1 MSKRGFNKRHA
12 LMLRWGAPTAVLTV
26 GAAVA
31 VVLLTQR
38 GDPMAPGEDGSIDG
52 LTSVLSRETTSD
64 MVTIS
69 LVDETGGSGIEFK
82 HFPDTR
88 RSVLPED
95 MGSGA
100 AWGDYDD
107 DGDQDLFLV
116 NFAASI
122 LEPLPLEP
130 GAGSSRL
137 YRNDGAGN
145 FVDVTE
151 KAGLAKP
158 IRGNGAA
165 WADFDGDDDLD
176 LYITAW
182 GENRLYR
189 NDDGAFVDIA
199 SEAGVDDGGFGTGIA
214 WFDADSDGWID
225 LYVCNYVDFESRED
239 DLARR
244 EKQYGAEVPFTLNPS
259 SYKSQPN
266 RLYRNNGDGTFSDIA
281 EASGVDDKTGRSLGA
296 APFDFDLDG
305 DIDLYVAN
313 DVSANG
319 VFLNQG
325 DGTFKDIGASSLAA
339 DYRGAMGMAVGDM
352 DQDDDFDLFVT
363 HWIAQ
368 ENAAF
373 ENMHSEN
380 WKDKEGNRRM
390 FFMDSAE
397 MLGLGQVSLK
407 MVGWSTGFADFD
419 NDGLDDLWVVN
430 GHTLEDEADA
440 TKLRLQRMQLFR
452 QISDEGFF
460 DLGEAAS
467 KSIAVP
473 LVGRGG
479 ASADFNGDG
488 LVDLLAVECGGR
500 PRLLR
505 NASASPGNHL
515 VVQLRQ
521 PGPNTRALG
530 AIVRVTTPAGTQMR
544 QVGGQAAYLSQDML
558 DPLFGLGEADRASI
572 EVVWPDG
579 LISEESDMPAG
590 SSVQFRRTEEGKISV
605 DHH

>member
-1 MSKRGFNKRHA
+1 MPKRGINKRHV
-12 LMLRWGAPTAVLTV
+12 LMLRWGVPTVLLTI
-26 GAAVA
+26 GAAIA
-31 VVLLTQR
+31 VVFLTQR

-52 LTSVLSRETTSD
+52 LTSVLARETTDD

-69 LVDETGGSGIEFK
+69 LQDQTDESGIVFK

-95 MGSGA
+95 MGSGV

-107 DGDQDLFLV
+107 DGDQDLFIV

-122 LEPLPLEP
+122 LEPLPKEA

-137 YRNDGAGN
+137 YRNEGGGQ
-145 FVDVTE
+145 FQDVTE
-151 KAGLAKP
+151 MAGLGQP
-158 IRGNGAA
+158 VRGNGAA
-165 WADFDGDDDLD
+165 WSDYDADGDLD
-176 LYITAW
+176 LYVTAW
-182 GENRLYR
+182 GKNRLYR
-189 NDDGAFVDIA
+189 NDDGVFTDVTE
-199 SEAGVDDGGFGTGIA
+199 EAGVGDDGFGTGIA

-225 LYVCNYVDFESRED
+225 LYVCNYVDFKYHED

-259 SYKSQPN
+259 SYKPQPN
-266 RLYRNNGDGTFSDIA
+266 RLYHNNGDGTFTDVA
-281 EASGVDDKTGRSLGA
+281 EASGVDDPTGRSLGA

-319 VFLNQG
+319 VFLNRG
-325 DGTFKDIGASSLAA
+325 DGTFEDIGASSLAA

-352 DQDDDFDLFVT
+352 DRDDDFDLFVT

-373 ENMHSEN
+373 ENMHSAD
-380 WKDKEGNRRM
+380 WKDDQGNRRM

-407 MVGWSTGFADFD
+407 TVGWSTGFADFD

-430 GHTLEDEADA
+430 GHTLEEEQDA
-440 TKLRLQRMQLFR
+440 TRLRSQHMQLFR
-452 QISDEGFF
+452 QVPGEGFF
-460 DLGEAAS
+460 DLGEAAGES
-467 KSIAVP
+467 LATP

-479 ASADFNGDG
+479 ASADFDRDG
-488 LVDLLAVECGGR
+488 LVDLLVVEQGGA
-500 PRLLR
+500 PRLLH
-505 NASASPGNHL
+505 NVSELAGNHL
-515 VVQLRQ
+515 TVQLRQ
-521 PGPNTRALG
+521 TPPNTRALG
-530 AIVRVTTPAGTQMR
+530 AIVRVRSGDITQMR
-544 QVGGQAAYLSQDML
+544 QIGGQAAYLSQDML
-558 DPLFGLGEADRASI
+558 DVHFGLGDFEVADL
-572 EVVWPDG
+572 EVTWPDG
-579 LISEESDMPAG
+579 MVSEHRQIPAG
-590 SSVQFRRTEEGKISV
+590 SSVRIVRPEAGDPVVTW
-605 DHH
+605 

>member
-1 MSKRGFNKRHA
+1 MSKRGINKRHV
-12 LMLRWGAPTAVLTV
+12 LMLRWGVPTVLLTI

-31 VVLLTQR
+31 VVMLSQR

-52 LTSVLSRETTSD
+52 LTSVLARETTD
-64 MVTIS
+64 EMVTIALQDQTS
-69 LVDETGGSGIEFK
+69 ESGIEFK

-100 AWGDYDD
+100 AWGDFDD

-122 LEPLPLEP
+122 LEPLPDRV

-137 YRNDGAGN
+137 YRNEGDGR

-151 KAGLAKP
+151 SAGLGKP
-158 IRGNGAA
+158 MRGNGAA
-165 WADFDGDDDLD
+165 WGDFDADGDLD
-176 LYITAW
+176 LYVSGW
-182 GENRLYR
+182 GQNRLYR
-189 NDDGAFVDIA
+189 NDDGIFTDVAA
-199 SEAGVDDGGFGTGIA
+199 AAGVDDDGFGTGLA
-214 WFDADSDGWID
+214 WFDADGDGWID
-225 LYVCNYVDFESRED
+225 LYVCNYVDFQYRED

-259 SYKSQPN
+259 SYKAEPN
-266 RLYRNNGDGTFSDIA
+266 RLYHNNGDGTFTDVAKSA
-281 EASGVDDKTGRSLGA
+281 GVDDSTGRSLGA

-305 DIDLYVAN
+305 DVDLYVAN

-319 VFLNQG
+319 VFLNRG
-325 DGTFKDIGASSLAA
+325 DGTFEDIGASSLAA

-352 DQDDDFDLFVT
+352 DRDNDFDLFVT

-373 ENMHSEN
+373 ENMHSAD
-380 WKDKEGNRRM
+380 WKDDDGNRRM

-407 MVGWSTGFADFD
+407 TVGWSTGFADFD

-430 GHTLEDEADA
+430 GHTLEDEQDE
-440 TKLRLQRMQLFR
+440 TKLRPQHMQLFR
-452 QISDEGFF
+452 QVPDEGFY
-460 DLGEAAS
+460 DLGAAAS
-467 KSIAVP
+467 ESIASP

-479 ASADFNGDG
+479 ASADYDGDG
-488 LVDLLAVECGGR
+488 LIDLLVVEQGGV

-505 NASASPGNHL
+505 NTSQSTGHQL
-515 VVQLRQ
+515 TVQLRQ
-521 PGPNTRALG
+521 PPPNTRALG
-530 AIVRVTTPAGTQMR
+530 AVVRVLTPNGTQMR

-558 DPLFGLGEADRASI
+558 DLHFGLGGFEQADVEI
-572 EVVWPDG
+572 TWPDG
-579 LISEESDMPAG
+579 DTSSI
-590 SSVQFRRTEEGKISV
+590 SSVPADSV
-605 DHH
+605 LRVDRPESGSVVAN

>member
-1 MSKRGFNKRHA
+1 MSNRGINKRHV
-12 LMLRWGAPTAVLTV
+12 LMLRWGVPTVLLTI
-26 GAAVA
+26 GAAVV

-38 GDPMAPGEDGSIDG
+38 GDPMAPGADGSIDG
-52 LTSVLSRETTSD
+52 LTSILARETTD
-64 MVTIS
+64 EMVTIS
-69 LVDETGGSGIEFK
+69 LQDQEGESGIEFT

-100 AWGDYDD
+100 AWGDYDE

-122 LEPLPLEP
+122 LSPLPEEV

-137 YRNDGAGN
+137 YRNEGDGR

-151 KAGLAKP
+151 SVGLGKP
-158 IRGNGAA
+158 MRGNGAA
-165 WADFDGDDDLD
+165 WADYDADGDLD
-176 LYITAW
+176 LYVTVW
-182 GENRLYR
+182 GNNRLYR
-189 NDDGAFVDIA
+189 NDAGAFVEVA
-199 SEAGVDDGGFGTGIA
+199 EAAGVGDQGFGTGIA
-214 WFDADSDGWID
+214 WFDADGDGWID
-225 LYVCNYVDFESRED
+225 LYVCNYVDFTYREE

-259 SYKSQPN
+259 SYKPQPN
-266 RLYRNNGDGTFSDIA
+266 RLYHNNGDGTFTDVA
-281 EASGVDDKTGRSLGA
+281 AASGVHDPTGRSLGA

-305 DIDLYVAN
+305 DVDLYVAN

-319 VFLNQG
+319 VFLNRG
-325 DGTFKDIGASSLAA
+325 DGTFEDIGASSLAA

-352 DQDDDFDLFVT
+352 DRDDDFDLFVT

-373 ENMHSEN
+373 ENMHSAN
-380 WKDKEGNRRM
+380 WKDDQGNRRM

-407 MVGWSTGFADFD
+407 TVGWSTGFSDFD

-430 GHTLEDEADA
+430 GHTLEDEQDA
-440 TKLRLQRMQLFR
+440 TKLRPQHMQLFR
-452 QISDEGFF
+452 QVPDEGFYN
-460 DLGEAAS
+460 LGDAACE
-467 KSIAVP
+467 SIATP

-479 ASADFNGDG
+479 ASADYDGDG
-488 LVDLLAVECGGR
+488 RIDLLVVEQGGT

-505 NASASPGNHL
+505 NTSDSAGHSL
-515 VVQLRQ
+515 IVQLRQ
-521 PGPNTRALG
+521 AGSNTRSLG
-530 AIVRVTTPAGTQMR
+530 AIVRVHSGETTQMR
-544 QVGGQAAYLSQDML
+544 QVGAQAAYLSQDSL
-558 DPLFGLGEADRASI
+558 DLHFGLGDAQTADI
-572 EVVWPDG
+572 EITWPDG
-579 LISEESDMPAG
+579 LASKHELVPAG
-590 SSVQFRRTEEGKISV
+590 SSVRIERPERGDPLATW
-605 DHH
+605 

>member
-1 MSKRGFNKRHA
+1 
-12 LMLRWGAPTAVLTV
+12 MLRWGVPTVLLTI

-31 VVLLTQR
+31 VVMLSQR

-52 LTSVLSRETTSD
+52 LTSVLARETTD
-64 MVTIS
+64 EMVTIALQDQTS
-69 LVDETGGSGIEFK
+69 ESGIEFK

-100 AWGDYDD
+100 AWGDFDD

-122 LEPLPLEP
+122 LEPLPDRV

-137 YRNDGAGN
+137 YRNEGDGR

-151 KAGLAKP
+151 SAGLGKP
-158 IRGNGAA
+158 MRGNGAA
-165 WADFDGDDDLD
+165 WGDFDADGDLD
-176 LYITAW
+176 LYVSGW
-182 GENRLYR
+182 GQNRLYR
-189 NDDGAFVDIA
+189 NDDGIFTDVAA
-199 SEAGVDDGGFGTGIA
+199 AAGVDDDGFGTGLA
-214 WFDADSDGWID
+214 WFDADGDGWID
-225 LYVCNYVDFESRED
+225 LYVCNYVDFQYRED

-259 SYKSQPN
+259 SYKAEPN
-266 RLYRNNGDGTFSDIA
+266 RLYHNNGDGTFTDVAKSA
-281 EASGVDDKTGRSLGA
+281 GVDDSTGRSLGA

-305 DIDLYVAN
+305 DVDLYVAN

-319 VFLNQG
+319 VFLNRG
-325 DGTFKDIGASSLAA
+325 DGTFEDIGASSLAA

-352 DQDDDFDLFVT
+352 DRDNDFDLFVT

-373 ENMHSEN
+373 ENMHSAD
-380 WKDKEGNRRM
+380 WKDDDGNRRM

-407 MVGWSTGFADFD
+407 TVGWSTGFADFD

-430 GHTLEDEADA
+430 GHTLEDEQDE
-440 TKLRLQRMQLFR
+440 TKLRPQHMQLFR
-452 QISDEGFF
+452 QVPDEGFY
-460 DLGEAAS
+460 DLGAAAS
-467 KSIAVP
+467 ESIASP

-479 ASADFNGDG
+479 ASADYDGDG
-488 LVDLLAVECGGR
+488 LIDLLVVEQGGV

-505 NASASPGNHL
+505 NTSQSTGHQL

-521 PGPNTRALG
+521 PPPNTRALG
-530 AIVRVTTPAGTQMR
+530 AVVRVLTPDGTQMR

-558 DPLFGLGEADRASI
+558 DLHFGLGGFEQADVEITWPEGDTSSI
-572 EVVWPDG
+572 
-579 LISEESDMPAG
+579 
-590 SSVQFRRTEEGKISV
+590 SSVPADSV
-605 DHH
+605 LRVDRPESGSVVAN

>member
-1 MSKRGFNKRHA
+1 MSKRGFNKRHV
-12 LMLRWGAPTAVLTV
+12 LMLRWGVPTAVLTI

-31 VVLLTQR
+31 VVMLTQR
-38 GDPMAPGEDGSIDG
+38 SDPMAPGEDGSIDG
-52 LTSVLSRETTSD
+52 LTSVLARETTDD
-64 MVTIS
+64 MVTVA
-69 LVDETGGSGIEFK
+69 LVDETEASGIDFK

-116 NFAASI
+116 NFASSI
-122 LEPLPLEP
+122 LEPLPEVAGP
-130 GAGSSRL
+130 GSSRL
-137 YRNDGAGN
+137 YRNDGGT
-145 FVDVTE
+145 FVDVSQHV
-151 KAGLAKP
+151 GLAKP
-158 IRGNGAA
+158 LRGNGAA
-165 WADFDGDDDLD
+165 WADYDGDDDLD
-176 LYITAW
+176 LYVTAW
-182 GENRLYR
+182 GENRLFR
-189 NDDGAFVDIA
+189 NDDGVFVDVA
-199 SEAGVDDGGFGTGIA
+199 SAAGVDDDGFGTGIA
-214 WFDADSDGWID
+214 WFDADGDGWID
-225 LYVCNYVDFESRED
+225 LYVCNYVDFQYREE

-259 SYKSQPN
+259 SYKAQPN
-266 RLYRNNGDGTFSDIA
+266 RLYRNNGDGTFTDIA

-305 DIDLYVAN
+305 DVDLYVAN

-319 VFLNQG
+319 VFLNAG

-373 ENMHSEN
+373 ENMHSED
-380 WKDKEGNRRM
+380 WKDKDGKRRM

-407 MVGWSTGFADFD
+407 MVGWSTGFSDFD

-430 GHTLEDEADA
+430 GHTLEDVADA
-440 TKLRLQRMQLFR
+440 TKLRSQRMQLFR
-452 QISDEGFF
+452 QVPDEGFF

-467 KSIAVP
+467 ESIAVP
-473 LVGRGG
+473 MVGRGG

-488 LVDLLAVECGGR
+488 LVDLLAVECGGS

-505 NASASPGNHL
+505 NASEPVGGHL

-521 PGPNTRALG
+521 PAPNTRGLG
-530 AIVRVTTPAGTQMR
+530 AIVRVKTPKGTQMR

-558 DPLFGLGEADRASI
+558 DPHFGLGGAAAADV
-572 EVVWPDG
+572 EVLWPDG
-579 LISEESDMPAG
+579 LVSEIPEVTAG
-590 SSVQFRRTEEGKISV
+590 ATVRIPRTDGGALRVDRR
-605 DHH
+605 